1 MEAPFAI
8 YGVLDCV
15 VGYMGGDS
23 PNPTYADV
31 CTGRSGHVEVVHI
44 QYDATQIP
52 YTVLVDIFLKH
63 HDPSDAG
70 GQFADRGP
78 QYASTVFYYDAH
90 QRACAES
97 AIAQY
102 AQSMQQPCATHIR
115 PAMPVTV
122 AEAQHQGYAASQP
135 VAYAQ
140 YYHGSGRATAIQ
152 EQQMRGLT
160 DHQRHVIHG
169 GTEPPFDNA
178 YWDHKAPGV
187 YVDCVSGEP
196 LFRSQDKYD
205 SGTGWPSFTAPLV
218 PLMEVEDYALGYCRT
233 EVRAPKSSI
242 HLGHV
247 FPDGPQGGRRFC
259 INSAALVFH
268 AI

>member
-1 MEAPFAI
+1 MEAPFSI
-8 YGVLDCV
+8 YGVIDCV

-63 HDPSDAG
+63 HDPSDSG
-70 GQFADRGP
+70 GQFADRGT
-78 QYASTVFYYDAH
+78 QYASTIFYHNDH
-90 QRACAES
+90 QRRCAEAS
-97 AIAQY
+97 LAQY
-102 AQSMQQPCATHIR
+102 SQQHSVPCATHIR
-115 PAMPVTV
+115 PAMPMTV
-122 AEAQHQGYAASQP
+122 AEPEHQGYAAAHP
-135 VAYAQ
+135 AAYAR
-140 YYHGSGRATAIQ
+140 YYQGSGRARDLQQHQHTA
-152 EQQMRGLT
+152 LT
-160 DHQRHVIHG
+160 DTQRQIIQG
-169 GTEPPFDNA
+169 GTEPPFQNA

-187 YVDCVSGEP
+187 YVDCVSREP

-218 PLMEVEDYALGYCRT
+218 PLIEVEDYALGYCRT
-233 EVRAPKSSI
+233 EVRAPRSSI

-259 INSAALVFH
+259 INSAALVFYT
-268 AI
+268 I